1 VRQKKW
7 KKLSRKFG
15 PLEFKAL
22 AQVVCLFVFDS
33 LFQLRVIRSKS
44 QKSNADWLI
53 GVSEVSTFL
62 SGLGEAV
69 ENSIVLE
76 LEAHPFYS
84 SQPAYLSNKYVKRIQ
99 AIYQLAK
106 YANSNLGFILIGGQG
121 FLTNKSGDRTFEYW
135 YISKYK
141 NRYLVCFLLGSE
153 IRSILKTSEFA
164 KKRCEQ
170 NVGTIFLLF
179 KTKAEIEQMETRAK
193 ELARSIDLYADL
205 VFNFEVDQMSYLQ
218 IKQHPIPYLIKRD
231 IFRWDESKFLDKR
244 KLQILHAPSRP
255 FIKGTEHVRI
265 AMSRLKREGF
275 DFDYRELT
283 GVSHDKVLLSMR
295 SAHVFLN
302 EFYAYSPGV
311 ASIEAM
317 ANGCVVLTRA
327 DPEIELGLGKHA
339 EGAWVICEADEIY
352 LKVRDILNSNRE
364 DLRIQAIKGFSWAI
378 SHCSTTSNKEHL
390 NFLLHNLCKIQ

>member
-1 VRQKKW
+1 MRQKKW
-7 KKLSRKFG
+7 QELSQIFG
-15 PLEFKAL
+15 RFEFKAL
-22 AQVVCLFVFDS
+22 VQIVCLFFIDS
-33 LFQLRVIRSKS
+33 LFQLRIIRSKS
-44 QKSNADWLI
+44 QTSNANWLI

-84 SQPAYLSNKYVKRIQ
+84 SQSSHFSNKYFRRIH
-99 AIYQLAK
+99 AVYQLAK
-106 YANSNLGFILIGGQG
+106 YANSGLGFILIGGQG
-121 FLTNKSGDRTFEYW
+121 FLTNKSGDRNFEYW
-135 YISKYK
+135 YIAKYR
-141 NRYLVCFLLGSE
+141 NRDLVCFLLGSE

-179 KTKAEIEQMETRAK
+179 RSSVEIEQMESRAK
-193 ELARSIDLYADL
+193 NLARSIDLYADL

-218 IKQHPIPYLIKRD
+218 IKQQPIPYLIKRD
-231 IFRWDESKFLDKR
+231 IFRWDDAKFLDKS
-244 KLQILHAPSRP
+244 KIQILHAPSRP

-265 AMSRLKREGF
+265 AISRLKREGF
-275 DFDYRELT
+275 DFDYSELT
-283 GVSHDKVLLSMR
+283 GVSHEKVLASMR

-327 DPEIELGLGKHA
+327 DPDIEVGLGKHA

-352 LKVRDILNSNRE
+352 LKLRDILNSNRE
-364 DLRIQAIKGFSWAI
+364 DLRIQAFKGFSWAI
-378 SHCSTTSNKEHL
+378 NQCSTTSNREHL
-390 NFLLHNLCKIQ
+390 NFLLNNLSKIQ